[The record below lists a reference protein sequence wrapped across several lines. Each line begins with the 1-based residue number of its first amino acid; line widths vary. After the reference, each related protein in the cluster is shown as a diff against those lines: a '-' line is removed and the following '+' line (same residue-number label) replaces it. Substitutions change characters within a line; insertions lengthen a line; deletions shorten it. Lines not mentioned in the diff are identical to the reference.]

1 MDRASNRSRIE
12 KKLDSKKN
20 LFIGYITGG
29 DPSLSHTEEM
39 VYAMERGGAD
49 LVEIGIP
56 YSDPLADGPTI
67 QRAAGRALKGDF
79 SIEKLFD
86 SIVRIRENTDLPL
99 VFLVYYNTIHTY
111 GVELFAHKCRE
122 SGIDGLIVPD
132 LPLEECRDF
141 PQDIIPLIPLV
152 ALNSGERIKDILK
165 NRSGFVYCISSFGV
179 TGSRSSIS
187 DKTRE
192 MVEKVRAHT
201 DLPIAVGFGVS
212 TREMVEEIHDY
223 ADAAI
228 VGSSIV
234 KVVEE
239 SGGDPDKVESFVR
252 ELIGKQI

>member
-1 MDRASNRSRIE
+1 MKREEMKNRIE
-12 KKLDSKKN
+12 EKLGNKKN

-29 DPSLSHTEEM
+29 DPTLNHTEEL

-67 QRAAGRALKGDF
+67 QRAAGRALKEGF
-79 SIEKLFD
+79 SLERLFD
-86 SIVRIRENTDLPL
+86 SVVRIRENTDLPL

-111 GVELFAHKCRE
+111 GVHEFAGKCRE
-122 SGIDGLIVPD
+122 TGVDALIVPD
-132 LPLEECRDF
+132 LPLEESKVF
-141 PQDIIPLIPLV
+141 PQDIISLIPLV
-152 ALNSGERIKDILK
+152 ALNSQERIEEIVRD
-165 NRSGFVYCISSFGV
+165 RSGFVYCISSFGV

-192 MVEKVRAHT
+192 LVERVRSHT
-201 DLPIAVGFGVS
+201 DLPVAVGFGIS
-212 TREMVEEIHDY
+212 TREMVEEVHKY

-234 KVVEE
+234 KVVEDAK
-239 SGGDPDKVESFVR
+239 GDPEKVEAFVR
-252 ELIGKQI
+252 ELTGRH

>member
-1 MDRASNRSRIE
+1 MMTTGKGNRIDE
-12 KKLDSKKN
+12 KLKGRKN

-29 DPSLSHTEEM
+29 DPSLDHTEKM

-67 QRAAGRALKGDF
+67 QRAAGRALEEGF
-79 SIEKLFD
+79 SLEKLFD
-86 SIVRIRENTDLPL
+86 SVVRIRENTELPL

-111 GVELFAHKCRE
+111 GVSAFADRCKKT
-122 SGIDGLIVPD
+122 GIDALIVPD
-132 LPLEECRDF
+132 LPLEESRSF
-141 PQDIIPLIPLV
+141 PQDIVPLIPLV
-152 ALNSGERIKDILK
+152 ALNSQERVGEIVKD
-165 NRSGFVYCISSFGV
+165 RSGFVYCISSFGV

-187 DKTRE
+187 DKTRVL
-192 MVEKVRAHT
+192 VEKVRSHT
-201 DLPIAVGFGVS
+201 DLPVAVGFGIS
-212 TREMVEEIHDY
+212 TREMVEDIHEY

-239 SGGDPDKVESFVR
+239 SKGDPERVEAFVR
-252 ELIGKQI
+252 KLTGKG